1 MLDPETGLI
10 LFIVGGLG
18 AAASFTAYDAA
29 ERLGP
34 QLTPSDFLPAPPPY
48 PPLPRLF
55 FTKQREVRE
64 ALAIKDMPIK
74 EEVTWK

>member
-10 LFIVGGLG
+10 LFVVGGLG
-18 AAASFTAYDAA
+18 AVTSFTAYDAA

-34 QLTPSDFLPAPPPY
+34 QLTTSDFLPAPPPY

-55 FTKQREVRE
+55 FNKRSELIE
-64 ALAIKDMPIK
+64 ALAIKEMPMKK
-74 EEVTWK
+74 EVSWQ